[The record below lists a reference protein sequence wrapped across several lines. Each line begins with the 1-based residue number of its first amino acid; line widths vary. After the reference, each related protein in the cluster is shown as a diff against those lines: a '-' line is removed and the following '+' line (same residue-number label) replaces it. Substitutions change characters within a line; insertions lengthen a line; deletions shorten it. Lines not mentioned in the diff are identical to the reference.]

1 MLAVYPEPVEGS
13 HSSTLLL
20 LSANN
25 VINYFLMNRKQNP
38 EDVLSEN
45 KTIRF
50 TKRESEAVQKKADDA
65 GMSFSDFCRQ
75 MALNG
80 YVRAVR
86 NSCDMENIRI
96 FINLLLENKTAVSR
110 VGNLIKNRDPNLFGE
125 LIKLKNSIQGIVD
138 QIQL

>member
-1 MLAVYPEPVEGS
+1 
-13 HSSTLLL
+13 
-20 LSANN
+20 
-25 VINYFLMNRKQNP
+25 MNRKQNP

-50 TKRESEAVQKKADDA
+50 TKRESETVQKKADDA

-80 YVRAVR
+80 YVQAVR
-86 NSCDMENIRI
+86 NSYDMDSTRI

-110 VGNLIKNRDPNLFGE
+110 VGNLIKNRDPNLFAE
-125 LIKLKNSIQGIVD
+125 LIKLKNSIQRIVD
-138 QIQL
+138 QIHV